1 MDSAR
6 DKSADDNVVVD
17 IKSPSAEPA
26 TPSSSSQPPASS
38 AELNAGGGGGVAD
51 PKSNTKEGG
60 NKSATAAAK
69 GKKGKAAAAAKKKKA
84 GACCRHTKHH
94 GTKKRSKHHGKKKY
108 VSDDDESDSA
118 DSDDENSDDE
128 GESTASSSS
137 SESSDDEDEKQ
148 QHHLKS
154 RKKAAKKALKARK
167 AKAKS
172 KSKKK
177 AKKHGKKSKKYASS
191 SSSSSSSSSGDSS
204 SSESDSDSDSSSA
217 SSESESESETTKRRS
232 RRRHRAAKA
241 RRAAREAAD
250 ESDASETAEEGSDD
264 GSAQTDDLSPQDQN
278 QLLLLK
284 QELQAQQ
291 QRRRALAPPDPLEL
305 PDLSSLQKFHSS
317 LKALEKLKKKNK
329 GKKKGRKSSSSSKRA
344 STLEFKRVDELW
356 DSKIHNYKLTESAE
370 DPADEFNAYIFTVR
384 RRFDWEN
391 KYRNTVVDIKSKLL
405 KEALQE
411 VMKDVKGVSLV
422 EEQPCIDP
430 NMLFLYLEE
439 LRRFSKKTLKA
450 RAKKQKKKKTK
461 RRIKMMIAHCK
472 IMISY
477 LDEDYDE
484 TKKTLYPMLEAGNI
498 TFDLLWALF
507 KPNTIAY
514 TTTYGAVEHPRCFKV
529 DYATKESSFIRGDWY
544 SIEGRYLEYDGKTF
558 GLGELE
564 INVDSFKGPRKI
576 TSLSTYPL
584 RYHKDPDGIR
594 TQLIERGKRFVT
606 MTGMNYRFH
615 KGLAFE
621 KRKKMVLKHN
631 INGRVMI
638 DPAIF
643 RRINP
648 NYPISVIKP
657 KDQDDLYD
665 FGSCGCSDDDSD
677 DENRPYEGPQ
687 NYGEDGDER
696 QRYRFKVIYD
706 EKSEPHLVQV
716 PVDDDG
722 NEIKT
727 ENLEKLPEN
736 GEDANDENKTRQEFT
751 EEELLIASPVVLGFA
766 FSEKRWMEFSLS
778 AVRDIEW
785 NEGAFES
792 LVLPENQK
800 SIVKALVSSHKF
812 HAAQTIDDVVQ
823 GKGKGLVF
831 VLHGPP
837 GVGKTLT
844 AEGIADYLKCPLYA
858 VSAGEL
864 GTDSWRLEQE
874 LQKIMDIA
882 HSWGAILLL
891 DEADV
896 FLERRQVHDIH
907 RNALVSIFLRLL
919 EYFQGILFLT
929 TNRVETFDDA
939 FQSRIHMGLRY
950 EELGHKAKRGI
961 WQIFLK
967 RVREMEKAE
976 MADFSDD
983 DYNTLARN
991 DLNGRQIKNAVRT
1004 AQALAVNMGEKLSME
1019 HIKRV
1024 LAVAESFERDLKG
1037 GTGYEDAMRS
1047 YT

>member
-1 MDSAR
+1 MDTAR
-6 DKSADDNVVVD
+6 DKNADDNAAVKVE
-17 IKSPSAEPA
+17 SSAEPA
-26 TPSSSSQPPASS
+26 TPSSSSPPSAT
-38 AELNAGGGGGVAD
+38 AELTAGGGAAEPSPSAKDGGAN
-51 PKSNTKEGG
+51 K
-60 NKSATAAAK
+60 KSAAAAAAK
-69 GKKGKAAAAAKKKKA
+69 GKKGKKSTPTKKKVGAA
-84 GACCRHTKHH
+84 GAARCRHKDHATS
-94 GTKKRSKHHGKKKY
+94 KKRGKHHGKKKY
-108 VSDDDESDSA
+108 VSDDDEESETA
-118 DSDDENSDDE
+118 DSEDEESDA
-128 GESTASSSS
+128 ESTASSTE
-137 SESSDDEDEKQ
+137 ESSDEDEQ
-148 QHHLKS
+148 LQIKS
-154 RKKAAKKALKARK
+154 KKKAGKKGAR
-167 AKAKS
+167 ARKAKS
-172 KSKKK
+172 KSKGKRK
-177 AKKHGKKSKKYASS
+177 AGKKHGKKSKKYVSS
-191 SSSSSSSSSGDSS
+191 SEDSS
-204 SSESDSDSDSSSA
+204 SEESESESDSSDS
-217 SSESESESETTKRRS
+217 SSESESESEKESAKRS
-232 RRRHRAAKA
+232 RRRHRKA
-241 RRAAREAAD
+241 RRAKQVE
-250 ESDASETAEEGSDD
+250 ESDATATADEGSEN
-264 GSAQTDDLSPQDQN
+264 GSVQTDLDDLSTQQLN
-278 QLLLLK
+278 QLLR
-284 QELQAQQ
+284 EQQ

-305 PDLSSLQKFHSS
+305 SGSRLQKLSSE
-317 LKALEKLKKKNK
+317 LKALKELKKKNK
-329 GKKKGRKSSSSSKRA
+329 ESKRKGKKSGKRA
-344 STLEFKRVDELW
+344 STLEYKRVDELW

-370 DPADEFNAYIFTVR
+370 DPVDEFNSYIFNVR

-439 LRRFSKKTLKA
+439 LRRFAKKTLKS
-450 RAKKQKKKKTK
+450 RTRKQKKKKTK
-461 RRIKMMIAHCK
+461 RRLKLMASHCK
-472 IMISY
+472 VMISY

-507 KPNTIAY
+507 KPNTMSY
-514 TTTYGAVEHPRCFKV
+514 TTTYGSVENPRCFKV

-564 INVDSFKGPRKI
+564 LSVDAFKGPRKI
-576 TSLSTYPL
+576 TSLATYPL
-584 RYHKDPDGIR
+584 RYHKDPDGIKQ
-594 TQLIERGKRFVT
+594 QLIERGKRFVT

-643 RRINP
+643 RRINA

-657 KDQDDLYD
+657 KDQDDLWD
-665 FGSCGCSDDDSD
+665 FASCGCSDDESD
-677 DENRPYEGPQ
+677 DEMEGPH
-687 NYGEDGDER
+687 NIGEEHEER
-696 QRYRFKVIYD
+696 QKYRFKMVHD
-706 EKSEPHLVQV
+706 EEKKAHLIQV

-722 NEIKT
+722 NEIQA
-727 ENLEKLPEN
+727 EKLDKLAEA
-736 GEDANDENKTRQEFT
+736 GEDGEGAKEDNDASKPKHEFT

-778 AVRDIEW
+778 GVRDIEW

-792 LVLPENQK
+792 LVLRQDQK

-844 AEGIADYLKCPLYA
+844 AEGIADYLKSPLYA

-950 EELGHKAKRGI
+950 EELGHQAKRQI
-961 WQIFLK
+961 WRMFLD
-967 RVREMEKAE
+967 RVRDMGEAE
-976 MADFSDD
+976 MVEFRDD

-991 DLNGRQIKNAVRT
+991 ELNGRQIKNTVRT

-1024 LAVAESFERDLKG
+1024 LAVAESFERDLRG
-1037 GTGYEDAMRS
+1037 GSGYEDAMRS

>member
-6 DKSADDNVVVD
+6 DKSADESVVVD

-51 PKSNTKEGG
+51 SKSNTKDGG
-60 NKSATAAAK
+60 NKSATAASK

-94 GTKKRSKHHGKKKY
+94 ETKKRSKHHGKKKKY

-118 DSDDENSDDE
+118 DSDDEDSDDE
-128 GESTASSSS
+128 GESTAAASSSS

-148 QHHLKS
+148 QHQLK
-154 RKKAAKKALKARK
+154 
-167 AKAKS
+167 
-172 KSKKK
+172 
-177 AKKHGKKSKKYASS
+177 
-191 SSSSSSSSSGDSS
+191 
-204 SSESDSDSDSSSA
+204 
-217 SSESESESETTKRRS
+217 
-232 RRRHRAAKA
+232 AAKA

-250 ESDASETAEEGSDD
+250 ESDASVTAEEGSDD

-291 QRRRALAPPDPLEL
+291 QRRRALAPPDPLDL
-305 PDLSSLQKFHSS
+305 PDLSSLQKFTSS
-317 LKALEKLKKKNK
+317 LKA
-329 GKKKGRKSSSSSKRA
+329 KRA

-439 LRRFSKKTLKA
+439 LR
-450 RAKKQKKKKTK
+450 
-461 RRIKMMIAHCK
+461 H
-472 IMISY
+472 
-477 LDEDYDE
+477 EDYDE

-687 NYGEDGDER
+687 NYGEDGEER
-696 QRYRFKVIYD
+696 QRYRFKVVYD
-706 EKSEPHLVQV
+706 EKKEAHLVQV